1 MTLAEAIEAR
11 HSVRRYTGRPIDA
24 DTVNKLRAKI
34 SEINSKGKLHAQLV
48 LNEPKAFKGILA
60 YGSFSGVTNYVIMAG
75 EKTVDLE
82 ERIGYYGEELV
93 LYAQT
98 LGLNTCW
105 VGLSYHKV
113 KGTFELAKSEKI
125 GCYIAIGY
133 GETHGAAH
141 KTRTI
146 GELGGVTAESPDWYR
161 RGVEAVRRAPS
172 AINQQKYRFK
182 CLGTDSEGRGIVECS
197 KGFSLAGYTSMD
209 LGIARYNFE
218 VGAAPMKIVF
228 RQS

>member
-11 HSVRRYTGRPIDA
+11 HSVRRYTGRPLDT

-113 KGTFELAKSEKI
+113 KGTFELEKGEKI

-133 GETHGAAH
+133 GETQGAAH
-141 KTRTI
+141 KTRAI
-146 GELGGVTAESPDWYR
+146 GELGAVTAESPDWYR
-161 RGVEAVRRAPS
+161 RGVEAARLAPS

>member
-1 MTLAEAIEAR
+1 MTLEEAIKAR

-34 SEINSKGKLHAQLV
+34 EEINSKGNLHAQLV

-75 EKTVDLE
+75 EKNDNLE

-113 KGTFELAKSEKI
+113 KGTFELAKGEKI

-133 GETHGAAH
+133 GETQGVAH
-141 KTRTI
+141 KTKTV
-146 GELGGVTAESPDWYR
+146 GELGGVTEESPDWYK
-161 RGVEAVRRAPS
+161 RGIEAVRLAPS

-182 CLGTDSEGRGIVECS
+182 CLGSDSEGRGIVECS

-209 LGIARYNFE
+209 LGIAKYNFE

-228 RQS
+228 RES